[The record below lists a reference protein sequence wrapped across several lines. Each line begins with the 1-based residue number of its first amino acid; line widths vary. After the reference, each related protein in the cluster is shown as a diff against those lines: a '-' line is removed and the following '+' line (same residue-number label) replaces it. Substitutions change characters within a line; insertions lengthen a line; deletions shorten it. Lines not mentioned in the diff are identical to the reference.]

1 MALTATTPPFPV
13 GRRRRTRL
21 AGAVLAGALVL
32 SGAACSSDADD
43 PTETTSATEPSDSSE
58 GTSPTTGSDTTATT
72 EAGSATT
79 IDGATNDVGTEEASP
94 EVTAYCEEIDEVAQL
109 MADMRAD
116 PSPEAVNEVN
126 ARLAELTET
135 ATQLIEDHPD
145 EVDRINDCAE
155 VLYAN

>member
-1 MALTATTPPFPV
+1 MKAKTIPPITL
-13 GRRRRTRL
+13 RSHRL
-21 AGAVLAGALVL
+21 ARVGAGVVVGALLLV
-32 SGAACSSDADD
+32 GVGCASDADQ
-43 PTETTSATEPSDSSE
+43 PTTTTVTGEGGPSSTEASTETTASVE
-58 GTSPTTGSDTTATT
+58 GPATTA
-72 EAGSATT
+72 GP
-79 IDGATNDVGTEEASP
+79 IDDVGTGEASP